1 MARSILLRSK
11 QSHTS
16 ATLKHFDGTVAAAP
30 ATSELVGETLHP
42 GHLAA
47 PRKPRSALTR
57 PNSLQ
62 QLCRVAS
69 SGLAEA
75 PSLRQS
81 AADRRSSLGQPWVG
95 APPGLQVQERGSEEG
110 RPQNPDDSLA
120 AEVLVSL
127 FGQEGSPTSSEAPQ
141 PQPLQDA
148 GPVQDT
154 HLEAGDL
161 SICEKPSVL
170 ATGTAILPQKSRC
183 TRPSARHPWLL
194 QSSPPGRSP
203 DHQVHAQSSLV
214 TKTLLFASR
223 FRH

>member
-1 MARSILLRSK
+1 M
-11 QSHTS
+11 
-16 ATLKHFDGTVAAAP
+16 VAAAP
-30 ATSELVGETLHP
+30 PTSELVGETLHP

-75 PSLRQS
+75 PFLRQS

-95 APPGLQVQERGSEEG
+95 APPGLQTQRQGSEEG

-120 AEVLVSL
+120 AEALVSL
-127 FGQEGSPTSSEAPQ
+127 FDQEGSPTSSEAPQ

-154 HLEAGDL
+154 HLEVGGL
-161 SICEKPSVL
+161 SICKKPSVL
-170 ATGTAILPQKSRC
+170 TTGTAVLPQKPCC

-203 DHQVHAQSSLV
+203 DDQVHAQSGLV
-214 TKTLLFASR
+214 TMTIFFALRSR
-223 FRH
+223 HYHALIPVCMNSWPSHLPPHV